1 MVDVEIEVLRCGLN
15 NDRSRAADLADSTD
29 EASKRE
35 PVWKKGSES
44 RFLF

>member
-1 MVDVEIEVLRCGLN
+1 MVDVDDEALRCGLKS
-15 NDRSRAADLADSTD
+15 DRSRAAYLADSTD

-35 PVWKKGSES
+35 PVGKKGSES